1 MNEFGDSLQRGFN
14 SFVDFLPNLIMGIVL
29 ILVAWLV
36 ATLVKKAIVKGLEAT
51 GLASR
56 LQNWGAANTEE
67 QGNSMVDALGKVGY
81 FLVWVLFLPG
91 IFATFGLDTI
101 GQPIQNMMDT
111 ALAYLPNII
120 GALVILVL
128 GFYAAK
134 FVKNLVYNL
143 AVAANLDRFLNKLTG
158 SADTSAVQENKS
170 TIANVLAN
178 IVYFLIIIPVV
189 LAALDVLDIQTIAQP
204 VSD

>member
-1 MNEFGDSLQRGFN
+1 MNDFGDSLQRGFN

-101 GQPIQNMMDT
+101 GQPIQNMLDT
-111 ALAYLPNII
+111 A
-120 GALVILVL
+120 
-128 GFYAAK
+128 
-134 FVKNLVYNL
+134 
-143 AVAANLDRFLNKLTG
+143 
-158 SADTSAVQENKS
+158 
-170 TIANVLAN
+170 
-178 IVYFLIIIPVV
+178 
-189 LAALDVLDIQTIAQP
+189 
-204 VSD
+204 